1 MAFAQR
7 RQVAFALVAAI
18 VFVLQTLGSAWA
30 DRSIPMLDAFGN
42 PICMNNDVANGEQ
55 HQSDHGKQT
64 DCCTAACSGWVAPA
78 LDPQSASEVLVYF
91 REIAAPF
98 GDERNISTNLLA
110 ANEQAN
116 PRAPPLA
123 I

>member
-30 DRSIPMLDAFGN
+30 DHSIPMLDAFGN
-42 PICMNNDVANGEQ
+42 PLCLNNDVASGGQ
-55 HQSDHGKQT
+55 HDSDHSKQS
-64 DCCTAACSGWVAPA
+64 DCCTAACSSWVAPA
-78 LDPQSASEVLVYF
+78 LDPQSASEVLVHF

-98 GDERNISTNLLA
+98 GDDRNIRTNLLA
-110 ANEQAN
+110 NNEQAN